1 MIEPQD
7 ILVKEGEVVT
17 LANGAKLIVLKVN
30 GSRPSAITIGTEGG
44 EIEIADF
51 AGGRFSTE
59 VNCLVPTCEVVIW
72 SGKAFIV
79 GLPAIVVAGRNA
91 PLKCDLFR
99 NAGEDTGFYAT
110 EWKEIGE
117 RLFCIYE
124 SGVMA
129 WSLDGVMLW
138 HVRKSWDE
146 VFSGVEANGLIL
158 IMEDGRKILIDQT
171 DGSRIPP
178 PYSPPP

>member
-1 MIEPQD
+1 MIERQD
-7 ILVKEGEVVT
+7 IVLKEEET
-17 LANGAKLIVLKVN
+17 SLTNGVKLIVAKQD
-30 GSRPSAITIGTEGG
+30 GSRPSAIAIKIEGG
-44 EIEIADF
+44 ELEISSF
-51 AGGRFSTE
+51 AEGRFNSE
-59 VNCLVPTCEVVIW
+59 AVGLVPTCEAVIW